1 MIRKIIFAFAISLL
15 FSHATEAQQSPARQ
29 QSSDQSNAN
38 RGMQPAN
45 PKVNTGLPKQSTT
58 HGAAQSTAQGKQ
70 QTMQPSPQSGIQQA
84 SATQSTAANF
94 AAGSAAGDAANE
106 IPWLRS
112 ATEAAI
118 QSQNTGK
125 PILVYVRSKNCHYC
139 DLLQKNTWQDP
150 ATKARVMKEM
160 IPLKL
165 TLEENKEAIEAMK
178 VKGFPSVIVFS
189 PRREFIGRFDGYMT
203 PEQFQSQIS
212 KTMLAN
218 QPQNAGSLQR

>member
-1 MIRKIIFAFAISLL
+1 MSRKIIFAIALL
-15 FSHATEAQQSPARQ
+15 LMFSHTTDAQQAPARQ
-29 QSSDQSNAN
+29 QSSS
-38 RGMQPAN
+38 QPPATSKG
-45 PKVNTGLPKQSTT
+45 PQPTRSQPHGGLPKQSL
-58 HGAAQSTAQGKQ
+58 
-70 QTMQPSPQSGIQQA
+70 PQGIQQA
-84 SATQSTAANF
+84 AATQATAVQSTAGTA
-94 AAGSAAGDAANE
+94 ATTAGSE

-118 QSQNTGK
+118 QSQATGK

-165 TLEENKEAIEAMK
+165 TLEENKDAIEAMK

-189 PRREFIGRFDGYMT
+189 PQREFIGRYDGYMT
-203 PEQFQSQIS
+203 PEQFQSQIT
-212 KTMLAN
+212 KTLLAN
-218 QPQNAGSLQR
+218 QTQNSGSLNR

>member
-1 MIRKIIFAFAISLL
+1 MSRKITIALAISLL
-15 FSHATEAQQSPARQ
+15 FSHAAEAQQAPARQ
-29 QSSDQSNAN
+29 QPSDQSNAN

-45 PKVNTGLPKQSTT
+45 PQATIGLPKQGTQKGT
-58 HGAAQSTAQGKQ
+58 
-70 QTMQPSPQSGIQQA
+70 QQA
-84 SATQSTAANF
+84 AATQATASQQSSASSVAN
-94 AAGSAAGDAANE
+94 AAGSE

-125 PILVYVRSKNCHYC
+125 PILVYIRSKNCHYC
-139 DLLQKNTWQDP
+139 DLLQQNTWQDP

-212 KTMLAN
+212 KTLLAN
-218 QPQNAGSLQR
+218 QPQNNGSLQR

>member
-1 MIRKIIFAFAISLL
+1 MSRKIIIAAAISLL
-15 FSHATEAQQSPARQ
+15 FSHATEAQQAPARQ
-29 QSSDQSNAN
+29 QA
-38 RGMQPAN
+38 
-45 PKVNTGLPKQSTT
+45 TGLPKQGT
-58 HGAAQSTAQGKQ
+58 QQRPQQGTQQVVQ
-70 QTMQPSPQSGIQQA
+70 QTT
-84 SATQSTAANF
+84 ATQSPAAQPNANSVSATAE
-94 AAGSAAGDAANE
+94 NE

-118 QSQNTGK
+118 QSQTTGK

-212 KTMLAN
+212 KTMLAS
-218 QPQNAGSLQR
+218 QPQSNGSIKR

>member
-1 MIRKIIFAFAISLL
+1 MTSQKIIVAVAMSLL
-15 FSHATEAQQSPARQ
+15 FSHAAEAQQAPARQ
-29 QSSDQSNAN
+29 PSGQANAN
-38 RGMQPAN
+38 SGLQPAKPQAN
-45 PKVNTGLPKQSTT
+45 VGLPKQSMP
-58 HGAAQSTAQGKQ
+58 QGL
-70 QTMQPSPQSGIQQA
+70 PQGIQQA
-84 SATQSTAANF
+84 ASTQSNAAKSAAGTAPT
-94 AAGSAAGDAANE
+94 AAGSE

-118 QSQNTGK
+118 QSQATGK

-189 PRREFIGRFDGYMT
+189 PQREFIGRYDGYMT
-203 PEQFQSQIS
+203 PEQFQSQIT
-212 KTMLAN
+212 KTLLAN
-218 QPQNAGSLQR
+218 QTQNSGSLNR

>member
-1 MIRKIIFAFAISLL
+1 MISRKIIIAVAISLL
-15 FSHATEAQQSPARQ
+15 FSHVAEAQQAPARQ
-29 QSSDQSNAN
+29 QPSGQPNAN
-38 RGMQPAN
+38 SGLQPAKPLAN
-45 PKVNTGLPKQSTT
+45 GGLPKQSIPQGLQQGLPQGMQQQAAATQAT
-58 HGAAQSTAQGKQ
+58 AAQSTAG
-70 QTMQPSPQSGIQQA
+70 
-84 SATQSTAANF
+84 SAPI
-94 AAGSAAGDAANE
+94 AAGSE

-118 QSQNTGK
+118 QSQATGK

-189 PRREFIGRFDGYMT
+189 PRREFIGRYDGYMT
-203 PEQFQSQIS
+203 PEQFQTQVS
-212 KTMLAN
+212 KSLLAN
-218 QPQNAGSLQR
+218 QPQNSGSLNR

>member
-1 MIRKIIFAFAISLL
+1 MTSRKIIIAVAISLL
-15 FSHATEAQQSPARQ
+15 FSHASEAQQAPARQ
-29 QSSDQSNAN
+29 QPSGQPNAN
-38 RGMQPAN
+38 SGSQPAKPQANGLPQGMQ
-45 PKVNTGLPKQSTT
+45 Q
-58 HGAAQSTAQGKQ
+58 AAAT
-70 QTMQPSPQSGIQQA
+70 QA
-84 SATQSTAANF
+84 TATQS
-94 AAGSAAGDAANE
+94 AAGSAPTAAGSE

-118 QSQNTGK
+118 QSQATGK

-203 PEQFQSQIS
+203 PEQFQSQVS
-212 KTMLAN
+212 KSLLAS
-218 QPQNAGSLQR
+218 QPQNSGSLNR

>member
-1 MIRKIIFAFAISLL
+1 MTSRKIIIAVAVSLL
-15 FSHATEAQQSPARQ
+15 FCHVAEAQQAPVRQ
-29 QSSDQSNAN
+29 QPSGQPNAN
-38 RGMQPAN
+38 SGSQPAKPQANGGLSKPNVPQGMQ
-45 PKVNTGLPKQSTT
+45 Q
-58 HGAAQSTAQGKQ
+58 AAAT
-70 QTMQPSPQSGIQQA
+70 QA
-84 SATQSTAANF
+84 TATQS
-94 AAGSAAGDAANE
+94 AAGSAPTAAGSE

-118 QSQNTGK
+118 QSQATGK

-189 PRREFIGRFDGYMT
+189 PQREFIGRYDGYMT
-203 PEQFQSQIS
+203 PEQFQSQVS
-212 KTMLAN
+212 KSLLAS
-218 QPQNAGSLQR
+218 QPQNSGSLNR

>member
-1 MIRKIIFAFAISLL
+1 MISRKIIIAVAVSLL
-15 FSHATEAQQSPARQ
+15 FSHTSEAQQAPARQ
-29 QSSDQSNAN
+29 QPSGQPSAN
-38 RGMQPAN
+38 SGLQPTKPQAN
-45 PKVNTGLPKQSTT
+45 GGLPKQSMQQGVPQGMQQAAVTQAT
-58 HGAAQSTAQGKQ
+58 AAQSTAG
-70 QTMQPSPQSGIQQA
+70 
-84 SATQSTAANF
+84 SATTTA
-94 AAGSAAGDAANE
+94 GNE

-118 QSQNTGK
+118 QSQATGK

-189 PRREFIGRFDGYMT
+189 PQREFIGRYDGYMT
-203 PEQFQSQIS
+203 PEQFQSQVS
-212 KTMLAN
+212 KSLLAN
-218 QPQNAGSLQR
+218 QPKNSGSLNR

>member
-1 MIRKIIFAFAISLL
+1 MSRKIIIVVAISLL
-15 FSHATEAQQSPARQ
+15 FSHSTKAQQAPARQ
-29 QSSDQSNAN
+29 QPSDQSNAN

-45 PKVNTGLPKQSTT
+45 PKVTTGLPKQSTT
-58 HGAAQSTAQGKQ
+58 HGAPQGKPH
-70 QTMQPSPQSGIQQA
+70 TMQSNPQSGIQQA
-84 SATQSTAANF
+84 SATQSPAAQSTE
-94 AAGSAAGDAANE
+94 GSATAANE

-189 PRREFIGRFDGYMT
+189 PRREFIGRFDGYMS
-203 PEQFQSQIS
+203 PEQFQSQIG
-212 KTMLAN
+212 KTMLAS
-218 QPQNAGSLQR
+218 QPQNTGSLQR